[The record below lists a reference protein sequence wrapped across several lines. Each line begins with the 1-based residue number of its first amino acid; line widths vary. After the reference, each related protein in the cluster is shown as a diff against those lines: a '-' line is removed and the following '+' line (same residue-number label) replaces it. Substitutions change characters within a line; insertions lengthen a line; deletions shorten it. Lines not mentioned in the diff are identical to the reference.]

1 MKKFWIV
8 RAIVIGIIVDA
19 AVSCSLW
26 GTRSL
31 AFSGEVNRVPAIFDF
46 QASKI
51 RPTIQVSVS
60 KTVFNRFSGD
70 PFRVM

>member
-1 MKKFWIV
+1 M
-8 RAIVIGIIVDA
+8 RSIVIGIIVDA

>member
-1 MKKFWIV
+1 M

-26 GTRSL
+26 GPRSL
-31 AFSGEVNRVPAIFDF
+31 AISGEVNRVHAVFDF